1 MRAPWN
7 LLGLRASQR
16 PLSQEP
22 TALLTFTWTFFAV
35 GSAVPEHPLFK
46 SRLRTA
52 ATALT
57 TATPDV

>member
-7 LLGLRASQR
+7 SLGLCASQR

-46 SRLRTA
+46 SNA
-52 ATALT
+52 AHSCYRANNSHT
-57 TATPDV
+57 